1 MRQIYLRPDEGKL
14 NSARVIYRAKEGR
27 AVGQLG
33 KTCKALHL
41 TPALHLHLRPL
52 RHTVS
57 ALAPCS
63 ERVALLTIP

>member
-41 TPALHLHLRPL
+41 TPASYICTCDLCAIQSLH
-52 RHTVS
+52 
-57 ALAPCS
+57 
-63 ERVALLTIP
+63 

>member
-52 RHTVS
+52 RHPIS
-57 ALAPCS
+57 ALAPAACG
-63 ERVALLTIP
+63 LLYCL